1 MACVRPV
8 KTILAYLF
16 LLACREAV
24 AAARLLWEERACAGV
39 VRLANGSAQLL
50 ERCHT
55 RARVAAPVNARL
67 ERQRAE
73 GRGCAS
79 RANETPQRCFVR
91 QDGFPRL
98 PFMPPILTL
107 VPLAPLRDEDA

>member
-1 MACVRPV
+1 M
-8 KTILAYLF
+8 L
-16 LLACREAV
+16 

-39 VRLANGSAQLL
+39 VSVANGSAQLL

-55 RARVAAPVNARL
+55 RARVAAPVISPA
-67 ERQRAE
+67 ERQRAS

-79 RANETPQRCFVR
+79 RANETSQRCFVR

-98 PFMPPILTL
+98 PFTLLIVTL
-107 VPLAPLRDEDA
+107 VPLCASPEDAASIMS